1 MNGKLCVPDRL
12 ASTIVNW
19 WHKWETYHSH
29 GAKLWKS
36 IKHRLFGAR
45 LYTHCMKVASSCAQC
60 AVAVPATAK
69 PKGYMRPHPVPV
81 RMCTFWRGAWC
92 FLSHGTL
99 RRWSSCEMC
108 SNLWRRNWIFVNH
121 DGFCPV
127 LFNYTVWLAQAVS
140 K

>member
-45 LYTHCMKVASSCAQC
+45 LYTRKAGDNGGAQE
-60 AVAVPATAK
+60 K
-69 PKGYMRPHPVPV
+69 K
-81 RMCTFWRGAWC
+81 
-92 FLSHGTL
+92 
-99 RRWSSCEMC
+99 RRK
-108 SNLWRRNWIFVNH
+108 R
-121 DGFCPV
+121 
-127 LFNYTVWLAQAVS
+127 
-140 K
+140 KK